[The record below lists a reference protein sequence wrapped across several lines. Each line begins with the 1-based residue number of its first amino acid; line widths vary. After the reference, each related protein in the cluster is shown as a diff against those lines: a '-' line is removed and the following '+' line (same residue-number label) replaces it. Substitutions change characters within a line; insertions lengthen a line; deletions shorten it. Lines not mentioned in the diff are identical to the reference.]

1 MNKLFSFQKKETS
14 PIENKEAKLEQIR
27 FPYSVDGRI
36 AVEEEIQ
43 SGYEDQRWIEKS
55 NKIKARDNYTCQLC
69 GAFNPMIGHVVIQQG
84 EYETLHM
91 LEYNEYHIHVI
102 GYNLTIT
109 FDFYDNFHL
118 AMPRLNV
125 HHKIYYRNRNLW
137 DYQDDCL
144 VTLCEDC
151 HHYVHSLKDIGIPIM
166 EEDEAGNLILWGE
179 TQPKTYN
186 PNLNHTDLGTFH
198 PFALVKENRWGDGL
212 NGSDLNDYKRAK
224 VDNKKWFDYHKI
236 LNNDVVKISYLYIGD
251 SRFNS
256 HSKEESEVI
265 ANFIIK
271 DFIENILGFAKIDT

>member
-166 EEDEAGNLILWGE
+166 EEDEAGNLILWGV

-212 NGSDLNDYKRAK
+212 NESDLNDYKRAK

-256 HSKEESEVI
+256 HSKDESEVI